1 VIFEQMSCFA
11 ERKPGKSSLSDFDLL
26 FRMLLP
32 VLRVRR
38 ERFPFCSGFQRE
50 KSSCANNKIDLMRGR
65 KKRAIKQLCAEKFF
79 SSRGKVQLQLVQRK
93 RWNGKLSFQ
102 EKSIATAALSNGG
115 KLKLRFHSTKFLF
128 ATKSA
133 VNFLG
138 I

>member
-1 VIFEQMSCFA
+1 
-11 ERKPGKSSLSDFDLL
+11 L
-26 FRMLLP
+26 
-32 VLRVRR
+32 
-38 ERFPFCSGFQRE
+38 QRE
-50 KSSCANNKIDLMRGR
+50 SLENPLSPTSTCFSDAASSFKGAKRTFSILLGISAGKKLMRQQQNRFDARR

-79 SSRGKVQLQLVQRK
+79 SSRGKVQLQSVQRK